1 MYLLSDQGVEK
12 SLCLAKPDKDF
23 FIFTG
28 RRNFSLAFTKKEK
41 GEITA
46 QYEKWLSES
55 QAIVVLTYKSM
66 TMKEIDAFRAK
77 VRESNSEVHL
87 VKNTL
92 FKRAL
97 ASQGYDEAPFFE
109 ETSLVGFAFNDAPAL
124 AKTFTD
130 ATKGSETTKVKGGYL
145 GKELISD
152 KQIKALADLPP
163 LPVMRATLLGTI
175 SAPATK
181 LVRTLAEPARSLAA
195 VIKAYSD
202 KAGTAA

>member
-1 MYLLSDQGVEK
+1 M
-12 SLCLAKPDKDF
+12 
-23 FIFTG
+23 
-28 RRNFSLAFTKKEK
+28 AFTKKEK
-41 GEITA
+41 GEMTA
-46 QYEKWLSES
+46 QYEKWLGDS
-55 QAIVVLTYKSM
+55 QAVFVLTYERM
-66 TMKEIDAFRAK
+66 NMKEIDAFRAK

-92 FKRAL
+92 FMRAL
-97 ASQGYDEAPFFE
+97 ESQGFGKADFLEG
-109 ETSLVGFAFNDAPAL
+109 TSLVGFAFSDAAAL
-124 AKTFTD
+124 AKIFTD
-130 ATKGSETTKVKGGYL
+130 ATKGSETVKVKGGYL
-145 GKELISD
+145 GKDLIDS

-202 KAGTAA
+202 KEAGTAA

>member
-1 MYLLSDQGVEK
+1 
-12 SLCLAKPDKDF
+12 
-23 FIFTG
+23 
-28 RRNFSLAFTKKEK
+28 LAFTKKEK
-41 GEITA
+41 GDMTA
-46 QYEKWLSES
+46 QYKKWLGDS
-55 QAIVVLTYKSM
+55 QAVFVLTYTKM
-66 TMKEIDAFRAK
+66 NMKEIDAFRNK

-92 FKRAL
+92 FQLAL
-97 ASQGYDEAPFFE
+97 GAQGYSKASFFE
-109 ETSLVGFAFNDAPAL
+109 GISLVGFAFNDAPAL

-130 ATKGSETTKVKGGYL
+130 IAKGSDNFKVKGGYL
-145 GKELISD
+145 GKELITD

>member
-1 MYLLSDQGVEK
+1 
-12 SLCLAKPDKDF
+12 
-23 FIFTG
+23 
-28 RRNFSLAFTKKEK
+28 LAFTKKEK
-41 GEITA
+41 GDMTA

-55 QAIVVLTYKSM
+55 QAVYVLTYTSM

-77 VRESNSEVHL
+77 VRETNSEVHM

-92 FKRAL
+92 FLRAL
-97 ASQGYDEAPFFE
+97 EAQGYDKAPFFE
-109 ETSLVGFAFNDAPAL
+109 ETSLVGFAFSDAAAL

-130 ATKGSETTKVKGGYL
+130 ITKGSENFKVKGGYL
-145 GKELISD
+145 GKEIVSD
-152 KQIKALADLPP
+152 KQVKALADLPS

-181 LVRTLAEPARSLAA
+181 LVRTLVEPARSLAA
-195 VIKAYSD
+195 VVQAYSD

>member
-1 MYLLSDQGVEK
+1 M
-12 SLCLAKPDKDF
+12 
-23 FIFTG
+23 
-28 RRNFSLAFTKKEK
+28 AFTKKEK
-41 GEITA
+41 GEMTA
-46 QYEKWLSES
+46 QYEKWLSDS
-55 QAIVVLTYKSM
+55 QAVFVLTYKSM
-66 TMKEIDAFRAK
+66 NMKEIDAFRNK
-77 VRESNSEVHL
+77 VRESNSQVHL

-92 FKRAL
+92 FQRAL
-97 ASQGYDEAPFFE
+97 ESQGYAKADFFE
-109 ETSLVGFAFNDAPAL
+109 ETSLVGFAFSDAAAL
-124 AKTFTD
+124 AKTFTEV
-130 ATKGSETTKVKGGYL
+130 TKGSETTKVKGGFL
-145 GKELISD
+145 GKELVND

>member
-1 MYLLSDQGVEK
+1 M
-12 SLCLAKPDKDF
+12 
-23 FIFTG
+23 
-28 RRNFSLAFTKKEK
+28 AFTKKEK
-41 GEITA
+41 GEMTA

-55 QAIVVLTYKSM
+55 QAVFVLTYNAM

-77 VRESNSEVHL
+77 VRESSSEVHL

-92 FKRAL
+92 FERAL
-97 ASQGYDEAPFFE
+97 ASQGYEKAPFLE
-109 ETSLVGFAFNDAPAL
+109 GTSLVGFAFNDAPAL